1 MVIGSGIWG
10 IFCSVIN
17 SYRICQTY
25 RAHLSLAIKK
35 HVYSVISMPH
45 FIISNQLYITAF
57 HRCVLNIVVLYW
69 TILYNRLISLPW
81 CLLNK
86 IQTMAISLTI
96 SWFGTTTIWSV
107 LLYNYVRI
115 VHSSSIW
122 QCRMCWNILSHNVII
137 PFWYDSRKTTPTTTN
152 H

>member
-96 SWFGTTTIWSV
+96 SWFGTTTIWA
-107 LLYNYVRI
+107 LFD
-115 VHSSSIW
+115 
-122 QCRMCWNILSHNVII
+122 NVECAGIYYRTMWLF
-137 PFWYDSRKTTPTTTN
+137 PSGMTPGKPPPRPQITKKKYP
-152 H
+152 